1 MVKIDAWLI
10 LGFVAQ
16 FFFFMRFFVQW
27 VVSEK
32 KGKSVIPNTFWYF
45 SILGG
50 ALLLVYSIYR
60 RDPVFILGQSMGL
73 VIYLRNIVLINK
85 EKADAP

>member
-1 MVKIDAWLI
+1 MKIDAWLI

-32 KGKSVIPNTFWYF
+32 KGKSIIPNTFWYL

-73 VIYLRNIVLINK
+73 IIYLRNIVLINK
-85 EKADAP
+85 EKAGAP

>member
-1 MVKIDAWLI
+1 MKIDFWLV

-32 KGKSVIPNTFWYF
+32 KGKSVIPNTFWYL

-50 ALLLVYSIYR
+50 ALLLVYSVYR

-73 VIYLRNIVLINK
+73 IIYLRNIVLINK